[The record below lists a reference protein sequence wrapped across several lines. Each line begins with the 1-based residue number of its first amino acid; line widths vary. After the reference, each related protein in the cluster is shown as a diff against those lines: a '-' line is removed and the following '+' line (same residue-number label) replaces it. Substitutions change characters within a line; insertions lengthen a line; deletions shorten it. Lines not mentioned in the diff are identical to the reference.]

1 MKGLG
6 ADRAYWDALE
16 GGIVKMQQCA
26 GCAKWNWPAVW
37 RCGECGS
44 WEHRWH
50 EVEPKGRIF
59 SWTRTWH
66 DFGAPIELG
75 LPFVS
80 VVVELD
86 GVDGKRLIGT
96 LVNQDG
102 EVKIGQPVMGEVH
115 RVTFEGESIPA
126 LRWRLASGVAS
137 ARETGD
143 AR

>member
-6 ADRAYWDALE
+6 ADRAYWDALAS
-16 GGIVKMQQCA
+16 GVVKMQQCA
-26 GCAKWNWPAVW
+26 GCEKWNWPAVW

-44 WEHRWH
+44 WEHRWS

-66 DFGAPIELG
+66 DFGAPAELG

-86 GVDGKRLIGT
+86 GAGGKRLIGT
-96 LVNQDG
+96 LSDQDA
-102 EVKIGQPVMGEVH
+102 EIKIGQAVIGEIQPVS
-115 RVTFEGESIPA
+115 FEGESIPA
-126 LRWRLASGVAS
+126 LRWRLADPAALPAKGE
-137 ARETGD
+137 AR
-143 AR
+143 